1 MSSQDMQTL
10 YWTGGIVLVV
20 VVVVAIVGYA
30 LGWFGGTPGQ
40 A

>member
-10 YWTGGIVLVV
+10 YWTVGIVLVV

-30 LGWFGGTPGQ
+30 LGWFGATPG
-40 A
+40 